1 MTLRYYGSQR
11 IAAAIAQDIVLAA
24 YMAELVDAADDLEL
38 LSGPQ
43 LSICCFRHLVPG
55 ASDAELDAHNER
67 LLVALQRDGRAY
79 LSNLT
84 IDGRFAMRA
93 CITNF
98 RTTRAD
104 IERTL
109 AVVRELA

>member
-1 MTLRYYGSQR
+1 
-11 IAAAIAQDIVLAA
+11 
-24 YMAELVDAADDLEL
+24 MAELVEAADDLEL
-38 LSGPQ
+38 LSGPR

-55 ASDAELDAHNER
+55 ATEAELDAHNER
-67 LLVALQRDGRAY
+67 LLVAVQRDGRAY

-84 IDGRFAMRA
+84 VSGHFSMRA

-109 AVVRELA
+109 AVVRELAAAHERR